1 MSREATHA
9 GTWYTDDGKE
19 LDEQLDGW
27 LADVPDRI
35 SGIATTSKTEPPVSY
50 PVDGARVIIAPH
62 AGYSYSG
69 PAAAWAYKAVDWSKC
84 KRVFLLG
91 PAHHI
96 HLRGCALSK
105 LNKYET
111 PLGDLILC
119 PETIKQLRATKKFT
133 DMSQRDDEDEHSLEM
148 HLPYIY
154 KMLELCGQNPM
165 PKLVPILVGNIT
177 ATQEA
182 DYGKLLAPYLD
193 DPTSIFVT
201 SSDFCHW
208 GTRFGYTYYQSNS
221 NTSSGIHLGGG
232 VAAPTS
238 PAIHESIKVV
248 DDLCMGAIETG
259 SHQAFTDIIAQT
271 RNTVCG
277 RHPIGVVMAALEVLE
292 KQSSHPEAGRFK
304 FVRYERSDL
313 CRTMRDSSVSYCS
326 AYAVMP
332 KEVSN

>member
-9 GTWYTDDGKE
+9 GTWYTDDRKK
-19 LDEQLDGW
+19 LDGQLDGW
-27 LADVPDRI
+27 LADVPNQI
-35 SGIATTSKTEPPVSY
+35 PGIASTSKTEPPVSY
-50 PVDGARVIIAPH
+50 PVKGARVIIAPH

-105 LNKYET
+105 LNEYET
-111 PLGDLILC
+111 PLGDLVLC
-119 PETIKQLRATKKFT
+119 PDTINKLRITKKFT

-154 KMLELCGQNPM
+154 KMLEIAGRSPM

-182 DYGKLLAPYLD
+182 EYGELLAPFLK
-193 DPTSIFVT
+193 DPTTVFIA

-208 GTRFGYTYYQSNS
+208 GTRFGYTYYQPTSS
-221 NTSSGIHLGGG
+221 PSSGIQLGGTT
-232 VAAPTS
+232 PKD
-238 PAIHESIKVV
+238 PPIHESIKVV
-248 DDLCMGAIETG
+248 DHLCMDAIETG
-259 SHQAFTDIIAQT
+259 SHQAFTGIIAQT

-292 KQSSHPEAGRFK
+292 KRSSQTETGRFK

-326 AYAVMP
+326 AYAVLP
-332 KEVSN
+332 EEEEK